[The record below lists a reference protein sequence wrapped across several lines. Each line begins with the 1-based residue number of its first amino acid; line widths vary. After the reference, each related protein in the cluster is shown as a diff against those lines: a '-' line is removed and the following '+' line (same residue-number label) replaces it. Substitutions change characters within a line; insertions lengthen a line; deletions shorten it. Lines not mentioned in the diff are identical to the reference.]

1 MKYTKSGSGLFA
13 HRCYS
18 APARGQP
25 RTSPWN
31 RRRQMRKVYYNSMR
45 KISGAVPFL
54 AACLVAAAYAGAQQT
69 GGQQVSMKTA
79 SLETHEGLTISA
91 QPWTDASLYKEKFPK
106 KSPFAAGIVAM
117 QVVFRNDSN
126 ESMKVSLNRIR
137 LSFQIDQDNRQELQ
151 ALTPA
156 QVADEVLKPG
166 GKDPAK
172 SRARIPLPVSIPHNG
187 DKHWTELEQQAEVA
201 GVPANVIAP
210 HSSVQGLLYFDLQGQ
225 FDLLNGAHLYVP
237 DVLVMENNRS
247 LTYFEIDLS
256 RPTGK

>member
-1 MKYTKSGSGLFA
+1 
-13 HRCYS
+13 
-18 APARGQP
+18 
-25 RTSPWN
+25 
-31 RRRQMRKVYYNSMR
+31 MRKVYYNSMR
-45 KISGAVPFL
+45 KLSAAVPFL
-54 AACLVAAAYAGAQQT
+54 AACLMAGAYAGAQQT
-69 GGQQVSMKTA
+69 DRQRASLKTA

-91 QPWTDASLYKEKFPK
+91 QPWTDAALYKEKFPK

-126 ESMKVSLNRIR
+126 ESMKVSLDRIR

-151 ALTPA
+151 ALSPG
-156 QVADEVLKPG
+156 QVADQVLKPG
-166 GKDPAK
+166 GKDPSK
-172 SRARIPLPVSIPHNG
+172 SRSKISLPVSIPRSGN
-187 DKHWTELEQQAEVA
+187 DKRWTELEQQAETA
-201 GVPANVIAP
+201 GVPANVVAP

-225 FDLLNGAHLYVP
+225 FDLLNGARLYVP

>member
-1 MKYTKSGSGLFA
+1 
-13 HRCYS
+13 
-18 APARGQP
+18 
-25 RTSPWN
+25 
-31 RRRQMRKVYYNSMR
+31 MRKVYYNPMR
-45 KISGAVPFL
+45 KLSGAVPFL
-54 AACLVAAAYAGAQQT
+54 AACLMAGAYAHAQQS
-69 GGQQVSMKTA
+69 GGQRASLKTA

-91 QPWTDASLYKEKFPK
+91 QPWTDAALYKEKFPK

-126 ESMKVSLNRIR
+126 ESMKVSLDRIR
-137 LSFQIDQDNRQELQ
+137 LSFQIDQDNRQEVQ

-156 QVADEVLKPG
+156 QVADQVLKPG

-172 SRARIPLPVSIPHNG
+172 SRIPLPVSIPHNN
-187 DKHWTELEQQAEVA
+187 DKHWTELEQQAETA

-225 FDLLNGAHLYVP
+225 FDLLNEARLYVP
-237 DVLVMENNRS
+237 DILVMENNRS

-256 RPTGK
+256 KSTGK

>member
-1 MKYTKSGSGLFA
+1 
-13 HRCYS
+13 
-18 APARGQP
+18 
-25 RTSPWN
+25 
-31 RRRQMRKVYYNSMR
+31 MREVYYNSKR
-45 KISGAVPFL
+45 KLSRAVPFL
-54 AACLVAAAYAGAQQT
+54 AACLLAGAYAGAQQSA
-69 GGQQVSMKTA
+69 GQRASLKTA

-91 QPWTDASLYKEKFPK
+91 QPWTDAALYKEKFPK

-117 QVVFRNDSN
+117 QVIFRNDSN
-126 ESMKVSLNRIR
+126 ESMKVSLERIR

-172 SRARIPLPVSIPHNG
+172 SRARIPLPVSIPNNG
-187 DKHWTELEQQAEVA
+187 DKHWKELEQQAEAA

>member
-1 MKYTKSGSGLFA
+1 
-13 HRCYS
+13 
-18 APARGQP
+18 
-25 RTSPWN
+25 
-31 RRRQMRKVYYNSMR
+31 MRKVYYNSMR
-45 KISGAVPFL
+45 KVSGVVPML
-54 AACLVAAAYAGAQQT
+54 AACLIAGAHAGAQQS
-69 GGQQVSMKTA
+69 GGQRASLKTA

-91 QPWTDASLYKEKFPK
+91 QPWTDAALYKEKFPK

-117 QVVFRNDSN
+117 QVIFRNDSN
-126 ESMKVSLNRIR
+126 DSMKVSLDRIR
-137 LSFQIDQDNRQELQ
+137 LSFQIDQDNRQEVQ
-151 ALTPA
+151 PLTPA
-156 QVADEVLKPG
+156 QVADQVLKPG

-172 SRARIPLPVSIPHNG
+172 SRARIPLPVSIPHNN

-225 FDLLNGAHLYVP
+225 FDLLDGAHLYVP

>member
-1 MKYTKSGSGLFA
+1 
-13 HRCYS
+13 
-18 APARGQP
+18 
-25 RTSPWN
+25 
-31 RRRQMRKVYYNSMR
+31 MRKVYYSSMR
-45 KISGAVPFL
+45 KLSGAVPFL
-54 AACLVAAAYAGAQQT
+54 AACLMAAVYVDAQQSA
-69 GGQQVSMKTA
+69 GQRASLKTA

-91 QPWTDASLYKEKFPK
+91 QPWTDAALYKEKFPK

-126 ESMKVSLNRIR
+126 ESMKVSLDRIR
-137 LSFQIDQDNRQELQ
+137 LSFQIDQDNRQEVQ

-156 QVADEVLKPG
+156 QVADQVLKPG

-172 SRARIPLPVSIPHNG
+172 SRARIPLPVSIPHNN

-201 GVPANVIAP
+201 GIPANVIAP

-225 FDLLNGAHLYVP
+225 FDLLNEARLYVP
-237 DVLVMENNRS
+237 DILVMENNRS

-256 RPTGK
+256 KLTGK

>member
-1 MKYTKSGSGLFA
+1 
-13 HRCYS
+13 
-18 APARGQP
+18 
-25 RTSPWN
+25 
-31 RRRQMRKVYYNSMR
+31 MRKL
-45 KISGAVPFL
+45 SGAVPFL
-54 AACLVAAAYAGAQQT
+54 AACLMAGSYADAQQSGT
-69 GGQQVSMKTA
+69 QQASLKTA

-91 QPWTDASLYKEKFPK
+91 QPWTDAALYKEKFPK

-126 ESMKVSLNRIR
+126 ESMKVSLDRIR
-137 LSFQIDQDNRQELQ
+137 LSFQIDQDNRQEVQ

-156 QVADEVLKPG
+156 QVADQVLKPG

-172 SRARIPLPVSIPHNG
+172 SRARIPLPVSVPHNN

-201 GVPANVIAP
+201 GIPANVIAP

-225 FDLLNGAHLYVP
+225 FDLLNEARLYVP
-237 DVLVMENNRS
+237 DILVMENNRS

-256 RPTGK
+256 KSTGK

>member
-1 MKYTKSGSGLFA
+1 MAG
-13 HRCYS
+13 
-18 APARGQP
+18 
-25 RTSPWN
+25 
-31 RRRQMRKVYYNSMR
+31 
-45 KISGAVPFL
+45 
-54 AACLVAAAYAGAQQT
+54 AYADAQQS
-69 GGQQVSMKTA
+69 GGQRASLKTA

-91 QPWTDASLYKEKFPK
+91 QPWTDAALYKEKFPK

-126 ESMKVSLNRIR
+126 ESMKVSLDRIR
-137 LSFQIDQDNRQELQ
+137 LSFQIDQDNRQEVQ

-156 QVADEVLKPG
+156 QVADQVLKPG

-172 SRARIPLPVSIPHNG
+172 SRIPLPVSIPHNG
-187 DKHWTELEQQAEVA
+187 NDKHWTELERQAETA

-225 FDLLNGAHLYVP
+225 FDLLNEARLYIP
-237 DVLVMENNRS
+237 DILVMENNRS

-256 RPTGK
+256 KSTGK